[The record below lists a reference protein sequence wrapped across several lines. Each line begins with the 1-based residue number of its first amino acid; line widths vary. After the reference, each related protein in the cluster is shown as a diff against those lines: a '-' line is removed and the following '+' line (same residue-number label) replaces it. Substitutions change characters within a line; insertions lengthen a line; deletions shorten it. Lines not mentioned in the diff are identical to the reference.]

1 MSEFVLVGSSL
12 FEEKLM
18 EFFNE
23 GVKSKKINKMNAL
36 IMKIQKHEFDLSGK
50 FQESDSNGKELL
62 VPKCEIEQKIEIPLD
77 QILATERNSFGVV
90 STGELFENIC
100 QFLRS
105 DDKIRDYKDDF
116 RIILINGAY
125 FSKYLSLIIKY
136 LPTRIDNN
144 QIILFELFKQVYE
157 DILCLISCIPNN
169 IVKETEI
176 NKLSELN
183 FKIMV
188 HKNIEKDSKIFKA
201 FNYSSISY
209 DPKSSICQS
218 TRYSPYQYK
227 DIIFKINSLTLSSSS
242 HETISL
248 FMENQLTCVKI
259 TITSKTI
266 NIIPIRQKFKDITSV
281 LTVPS
286 LYLFN
291 MQNNHNLLI
300 NWSPEQS
307 STKINR
313 VLYTSLLVS
322 FFF

>member
-125 FSKYLSLIIKY
+125 FSKYL
-136 LPTRIDNN
+136 R
-144 QIILFELFKQVYE
+144 
-157 DILCLISCIPNN
+157 
-169 IVKETEI
+169 
-176 NKLSELN
+176 
-183 FKIMV
+183 
-188 HKNIEKDSKIFKA
+188 
-201 FNYSSISY
+201 
-209 DPKSSICQS
+209 
-218 TRYSPYQYK
+218 
-227 DIIFKINSLTLSSSS
+227 
-242 HETISL
+242 
-248 FMENQLTCVKI
+248 
-259 TITSKTI
+259 
-266 NIIPIRQKFKDITSV
+266 
-281 LTVPS
+281 
-286 LYLFN
+286 
-291 MQNNHNLLI
+291 
-300 NWSPEQS
+300 
-307 STKINR
+307 
-313 VLYTSLLVS
+313 
-322 FFF
+322 